1 MDELKARV
9 SDFGRPHG
17 NLKRVAIEQEN
28 KVKLYKK
35 GCYGFYQLC
44 RPCFINIDPNSSVFR
59 TNSTCKFKLIAF
71 LDLRA
76 NVRVWLR
83 ETNRDPMPLINGRVL
98 RVECD

>member
-9 SDFGRPHG
+9 SDLGRSHG

-44 RPCFINIDPNSSVFR
+44 RPCFINIDPNSSVSR
-59 TNSTCKFKLIAF
+59 TNSDFCTCKFKLIAF

-76 NVRVWLR
+76 NVKVWLR
-83 ETNRDPMPLINGRVL
+83 ETNRDPMPLINGRGL
-98 RVECD
+98 R